1 MPEAQA
7 WQAAKAEMSDTTQA
21 LIQVRYVGDDDTHT
35 IALDNNG
42 GGSTDALL
50 VTITDD
56 SGATTF
62 DVDGADE
69 TAADVQAVVDG
80 INALT
85 DWEARRYNAPA
96 DYTTDSNDF
105 IDLAATDVPRTFTNF
120 IYRDESEVLTSVL
133 RLSNPETGDEGDIE
147 IGLVQGNATYASG
160 AVTVTVSQDQGV
172 TAAEESLVYSKVA
185 AATTVESDIFDGINS
200 GSPLRVKGPVL
211 VEVVGS
217 AALADCDY
225 RVLWRPVNS

>member
-1 MPEAQA
+1 MPVSED
-7 WQAAKAEMSDTTQA
+7 WQAAKLEMSDTTQPM
-21 LIQVRYVGDDDTHT
+21 IQVRYIGDDDTHT

-69 TAADVQAVVDG
+69 TAATIQAVVDG

-85 DWEARRYNAPA
+85 DWEARRYNAPS

-105 IDLAATDVPRTFTNF
+105 IDIAATDVPRTFTNYL
-120 IYRDESEVLTSVL
+120 YRDADQVFVSAV
-133 RLSNPETGDEGDIE
+133 RLSNPETGDLGDIE
-147 IGLVQGNATYASG
+147 LALIQGNATYGSG
-160 AVTVTVSQDQGV
+160 VATITVSTDPGPS
-172 TAAEESLVYSKVA
+172 ASEESLVYSKLA
-185 AATTVESDIFDGINS
+185 AATTVESDIFDGLTS
-200 GSPLRVKGPVL
+200 GAPLRVKGPVL
-211 VEVVGS
+211 VEMTSTAVS
-217 AALADCDY
+217 ACDF